1 MKKSTTASYILEL
14 EVVFTPSQR
23 REVEARREV
32 ARVIYNTCLG
42 RVMKRWRGVQG
53 SPKWR
58 SALRR
63 VQEINAIGD
72 PSPDEMKERTALRKE
87 MREVEKDFGLTEYEL
102 HAFVKE
108 VNVHFDRRISINE
121 AQVTATRAF
130 RTFEKHRYGQC
141 KKVRFL
147 PKGAEVTVEN
157 KSNNFGLR
165 VVGQELVWKDLRAP
179 LVVKKGDRYAED
191 AFLDRTKYVRL
202 LSRTIRGRRRYFVQI
217 VKEGKPPRKNRTV
230 GSADSAVGIDIGP
243 SAVAYYST
251 GEKKAAIEP
260 LAPNACCEELD
271 RKVGRLQRCMARSL
285 EANNPDA
292 KDENGRWKKSV
303 KLNKSKRW
311 EKNRVKLANLKRRL
325 AVNRRQDHEKAAN
338 RIIALGTDVR
348 VEDTP
353 ITSWTKRAKETT
365 VRKKDGKINR
375 KKRFGKSVANHA
387 PGLLLNCIARK
398 LGNVGKELKRVKSSK
413 VKASQRNHVDG
424 SCRKKELSERWF
436 EVDGRRVQ
444 RDLYSSWLIAHVM
457 ENGEEIDLNACQDDW
472 PNFLRAQAEALA
484 KTPKNLGIL

>member
-42 RVMKRWRGVQG
+42 RVMKRWRSVQG
-53 SPKWR
+53 NPKWR
-58 SALRR
+58 MALRR

-130 RTFEKHRYGQC
+130 RTFEKYRYGHC

-165 VVGQELVWKDLRAP
+165 VVGQELAWKDLRAP

-292 KDENGRWKKSV
+292 KDENGRWKKGV

-457 ENGEEIDLNACQDDW
+457 ENGEEIDLIACQDDW

-484 KTPKNLGIL
+484 KAPKNLGIL